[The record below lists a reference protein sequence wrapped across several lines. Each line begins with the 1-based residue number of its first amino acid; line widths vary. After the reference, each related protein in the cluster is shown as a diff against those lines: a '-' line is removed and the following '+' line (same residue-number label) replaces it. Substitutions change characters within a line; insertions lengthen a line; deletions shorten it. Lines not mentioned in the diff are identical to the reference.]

1 MIGLLRK
8 DLYMT
13 LAYFRMFLILLG
25 VFLAVGFLPAV
36 HENTFFIIYPM
47 IIGMMLPISL
57 ISYDERFRWNRTCD
71 AMPCSRAQVV
81 SSKYLLTLISVLLI
95 FGLTIL
101 GQSIRLG
108 RAGQIEELSAL
119 VPLLLLLGFIG
130 PSLLLPIIFWLGAE
144 KGRLAY
150 FVAVGVVVAAGVFL
164 STGADSPIVSG
175 EVSLLIPLAALVC
188 LGVFGL
194 SWLLSV
200 KLYQRREL

>member
-13 LAYFRMFLILLG
+13 LAYFRVFLVLLG
-25 VFLAVGFLPAV
+25 VFLAVGFLPAA

-47 IIGMMLPISL
+47 IIGMMLPVSL

-95 FGLTIL
+95 FGLTML

-108 RAGQIEELSAL
+108 QAGRIDELARL
-119 VPLLLLLGFIG
+119 VPLLLLLGFVG

-144 KGRLAY
+144 RGRLAY

-164 STGADSPIVSG
+164 STGADSPLAFG
-175 EVSLLIPLAALVC
+175 GASLSIPVAVFAC
-188 LGVFGL
+188 LGLFAL

-200 KLYQRREL
+200 RLYQKREL